1 MHYCNICTLD
11 SYTLWQ
17 VCPFSAATVYIA
29 NVKWGSSIVAGNH
42 PDGHIYLQTPDD
54 RSNAKWKLE
63 PDPLYNDFYRI
74 KELARDAY
82 IYSGFKFDGKVYE
95 GPINQGHL
103 QNFRW
108 KLQKIRA
115 NQFGQ
120 AVYLI
125 DGGHGKALAAG
136 EHDGNLHLVDVIN
149 EPYAQWGFVLLD
161 TQ

>member
-1 MHYCNICTLD
+1 M
-11 SYTLWQ
+11 
-17 VCPFSAATVYIA
+17 
-29 NVKWGSSIVAGNH
+29 
-42 PDGHIYLQTPDD
+42 
-54 RSNAKWKLE
+54 
-63 PDPLYNDFYRI
+63 
-74 KELARDAY
+74 
-82 IYSGFKFDGKVYE
+82 YE
-95 GPINQGHL
+95 GPIDLEHL

-136 EHDGNLHLVDVIN
+136 EHDGNLHLLDVIN